1 MSELFAAVFFGF
13 VSFISPC
20 VLPLLPGYISLIS
33 GYSIQDLSEGS
44 VDNRKVIMKTALF
57 VAGFTLVFIALGAG
71 ATSVGSF
78 LRSEQST
85 FRVIAGWVVVALG
98 IFVAITAV
106 WTPSFLMPAMKDRR
120 VEVKPS
126 KLGNFAP
133 PVMGAAFAFGW
144 TPCLGPFLGSVLTL
158 ASNSDTVGTG
168 MLRLFFYSMGL
179 GIPFLL
185 TSLLLAKAFSF
196 FNGIKKHLTA
206 ITVASGTLL
215 ALFGLLLV
223 TNQLT
228 VLSSW
233 FTDLLSRLGLERLA
247 VS

>member
-1 MSELFAAVFFGF
+1 LTELFAAVFFGA
-13 VSFISPC
+13 VSFVSPC

-33 GYSIQDLSEGS
+33 GYSIADLSEGR
-44 VDNRKVIMKTALF
+44 VDNRKVVIKTALF

-78 LRSEQST
+78 LRSEQSL
-85 FRVIAGWVVVALG
+85 FRVVAGWVVFALG
-98 IFVAITAV
+98 VFVAVTAV
-106 WTPSFLMPAMKDRR
+106 WTPSFLLPAMKDRR

-168 MLRLFFYSMGL
+168 MLQLFFYSLGL
-179 GIPFLL
+179 GLPFLL

-196 FNGIKKHLTA
+196 FNGIKRHLTA
-206 ITVASGTLL
+206 ITVGSGVLL

-228 VLSSW
+228 ILSSW